1 MISFGLIVLK
11 DGIAL
16 QVECRHHFFFN
27 GFHLLVARLLQLG
40 MLTRYP
46 YWHFAGS
53 QQWLR
58 NRFRVLL
65 NFIFALCLNSLG
77 AGCFIRWLFY
87 YLPQIGLIILCS
99 SDHITECARI
109 VQLLLDTA
117 SSLLHFGQIL
127 VHDLIEDNQ
136 TLFIELQ
143 VFVVRKLVLVALIL
157 TLSII
162 CAVTCD
168 SLIIMHDLA
177 IKTVIIGDTNAVHWH
192 CSHYILT
199 PHIQI
204 ILMLTETCCPH
215 DIVLHDPCFHQR
227 SAIRL
232 EFPIA

>member
-1 MISFGLIVLK
+1 MLSLISFGLIVLK

-16 QVECRHHFFFN
+16 QVECRYHFFFH

-40 MLTRYP
+40 MLTRDP

-58 NRFRVLL
+58 RRFRVLL
-65 NFIFALCLNSLG
+65 NFILALRLNSLG
-77 AGCFIRWLFY
+77 AGCFIRWLLY

-99 SDHITECARI
+99 SNHITERARI

-136 TLFIELQ
+136 ALFIELQ

-157 TLSII
+157 NLSII
-162 CAVTCD
+162 CAVTC
-168 SLIIMHDLA
+168 SLIIMHNLA
-177 IKTVIIGDTNAVHWH
+177 FKTVVIDTNAVHWN

-199 PHIQI
+199 PH
-204 ILMLTETCCPH
+204 
-215 DIVLHDPCFHQR
+215 V
-227 SAIRL
+227 
-232 EFPIA
+232 